1 MGPGIIRLPRLMGR
15 GPLLLRT
22 LLLAVLAAAAWLPQ
36 QASAQVRTATANSTA
51 ILLTPGSIVKTAD
64 MKFGTIAVAGTIGTV
79 VMSANALATC
89 TTTGTLVH
97 TGACQAAAFAIRG
110 KKSQHV
116 RIQDLANTGIVIL
129 TGPGGAQM
137 TLDTMTISPSGM
149 SANGQGNG
157 WRFGNWR
164 INDPSGNASF
174 WMGGTLHVAATQAP
188 GLYSGTLTIEIQ
200 FN

>member
-1 MGPGIIRLPRLMGR
+1 
-15 GPLLLRT
+15 
-22 LLLAVLAAAAWLPQ
+22 
-36 QASAQVRTATANSTA
+36 
-51 ILLTPGSIVKTAD
+51 
-64 MKFGTIAVAGTIGTV
+64 MKFGTIAVAGATGTV
-79 VMSANALATC
+79 VMSADAPAAC
-89 TTTGTLVH
+89 TTSGNLIH
-97 TGACQAAAFAIRG
+97 TGACQAAAFTIRG

-137 TLDTMTISPSGM
+137 TLDTLTIKASGM
-149 SANGQGNG
+149 TANGQGNG

-164 INDPSGNASF
+164 IDDPTGTANF

-188 GLYSGTLTIEIQ
+188 GLYSGTLTIQIQ